1 MRWPRIL
8 RKRLRSVFRRSR
20 VEDELQRELDIH
32 IEQIAG
38 QYRAAGM
45 SEAEARLAARREF
58 GSLDLTREECRDMRK
73 VNLIDDTFRDLAYAA
88 RVLFRSPGFTL
99 TAILS
104 LALGI
109 GANTA
114 IFSVVNAFLLRPLPY
129 REPGRIVALFERRVM
144 ADEERASFSPGNFLD
159 WQKSASSFESMSAYT
174 TSAVTLSG
182 SDSDSAAERVVLCN
196 CSGNLFATLGVA
208 PAQGRAFTAEEDRNG
223 APRVLI
229 ISDSLWQ
236 RRFGGMAGA
245 IGKKVLLNG
254 IDYQIIG
261 VMPPRFTFPVRQ
273 VDIWIPF
280 MTGMS
285 PQMLTRHDLH
295 MISVVARVKPAVSVE
310 QVRAEIDGIAA
321 RYKSAHPEEATGRG
335 ATAIPLHTVLVED
348 VRTPLIVLFGAV
360 FCVLLIACVN
370 ITNLTLTRAAGRTRE
385 IGVRMS
391 LGAGRGRIMRQ
402 LVTESILLSIVGGVL
417 GTVAAYS
424 IAGVLA
430 AHAPGA
436 NAMLPPGKFTPDA
449 SLLLFALG
457 LALATGIVVGAVPA
471 LRVSRRDLA
480 TQLKDSGRSATMG
493 RAQGNLR
500 NMLVAA
506 EVGLSL
512 VLLLAAGLLL
522 HSFARLSRVDTGM
535 RMDHTLTLSISLSDV
550 SYREPAR
557 RAAAIAELGERMQR
571 IPGVKSAGV
580 TSCTPLS
587 GACNVLFFYVDGRP
601 FVSGKFF
608 SAFELATDPGFFAA
622 AGIPLRRGRTF
633 TRQDG
638 IGWDPEHPRT
648 GAIVISESMARRF
661 FPNEDPLGKR
671 IFFDYEVQNS
681 KQNPNQPT
689 PKYEIVGV
697 VADTVRAVDRDP
709 APTLYRP
716 LLDVAYRGFTVLLHT
731 AVEPLSVASAAR
743 AEIRNVNPRLAP
755 YRVRTLEELLGTS
768 TADRQFS
775 MFLFAAF
782 AGLALLLAVI
792 GLYGL
797 VSYAISQRRAE
808 FGIRMALGATPSD
821 VSRLALLEG
830 IKPAAAG
837 VVCGVIAGVFVCR
850 VLRTQLFGITPA
862 DPLTF
867 AIVPPLLLL
876 VAVLACYVPSIRAT
890 RLNPTVAL
898 RAE

>member
-8 RKRLRSVFRRSR
+8 RKRLRSVLRRSR

-32 IEQIAG
+32 IEELAR

-45 SEAEARLAARREF
+45 SDAEARLSARREF
-58 GSLDLTREECRDMRK
+58 GSLDLTTEECRDMRK
-73 VNLIDDTFRDLAYAA
+73 VNLIDDTLRDLAYAA
-88 RVLFRSPGFTL
+88 RVLSKSPGFAL
-99 TAILS
+99 TAVLS

-129 REPGRIVALFERRVM
+129 REPERIVALFERRVIG
-144 ADEERASFSPGNFLD
+144 DEERSSVSPGNYSD
-159 WQKSASSFESMSAYT
+159 WQKTAASFESMSAYT

-182 SDSDSAAERVVLCN
+182 GDSDSAAERVVLCN
-196 CSGNLFATLGVA
+196 CSGNLFATLGAA
-208 PAQGRAFTAEEDRNG
+208 PAQGRAFTADEDRNG
-223 APRVLI
+223 GPRVLI
-229 ISDSLWQ
+229 ISHSLWQ
-236 RRFGGMAGA
+236 RRFGGTPDAV
-245 IGKKVLLNG
+245 GKKVLLNG
-254 IDYQIIG
+254 VDYQVIG
-261 VMPPRFTFPVRQ
+261 VMPAQFTFPLRQ
-273 VDIWIPF
+273 VDLWLPYLA
-280 MTGMS
+280 GMS
-285 PQMLTRHDLH
+285 PQMMMRHDLH
-295 MISVVARVKPAVSVE
+295 MTSVVARVKPGVSVE
-310 QVRAEIDGIAA
+310 QARAEIDGIAA
-321 RYKSAHPEEATGRG
+321 RYKSAHPDEATGKG
-335 ATAIPLHTVLVED
+335 AIAIPLHTILVQD

-402 LVTESILLSIVGGVL
+402 LVTESILLSIIGGVL

-436 NAMLPPGKFTPDA
+436 DAVLPPGKFTPDA
-449 SLLLFALG
+449 ALLLFALG
-457 LALATGIVVGAVPA
+457 LALATGIAVGAIPA
-471 LRVSRRDLA
+471 LRVSRTDLA
-480 TQLKDSGRSATMG
+480 TQLKDSGRSSTMG

-500 NMLVAA
+500 NLLVAS

-535 RMDHTLTLSISLSDV
+535 RVDHTLTVSLALSDV
-550 SYREPAR
+550 SYREPTR

-571 IPGVKSAGV
+571 IPGVKSAGI
-580 TSCTPLS
+580 TSCTPLNGS
-587 GACNVLFFYVDGRP
+587 CNILFYYVDGRP

-608 SAFELATDPGFFAA
+608 SAFEVSTDPDFFAA
-622 AGIPLRRGRTF
+622 AGIPLVRGRTF

-638 IGWDPEHPRT
+638 VGWDPEHPRT
-648 GAIVISESMARRF
+648 GSIVISESMARKV
-661 FPNEDPLGKR
+661 FPNEDPIGKR

-681 KQNPNQPT
+681 KQNPSRPV
-689 PKYEIVGV
+689 PKYEIIGV
-697 VADTVRAVDRDP
+697 VADTVTTVDRDP

-716 LLDVAYRGFTVLLHT
+716 LLDVVYRGMTVVLHT

-743 AEIRNVNPRLAP
+743 AAIRNVDPRLAAF
-755 YRVRTLEELLGTS
+755 RVRTLEDVLGTS

-808 FGIRMALGATPSD
+808 FGIRIALGATPSD

-837 VVCGVIAGVFVCR
+837 IVCGVIAGVFVCR
-850 VLRTQLFGITPA
+850 ILRTQLFGITPA

-876 VAVLACYVPSIRAT
+876 VAALACYVPAIRAT